1 MGVGGFSVA
10 GRGPGVSQGR
20 GTLPQGAAWL
30 LYFHRPPTLPLAVA
44 PAFLLLQMENELFF
58 RSEGLM
64 EPQKE
69 WPIRPSP
76 NPGSQPWASQG
87 RPSALASPGCSQ
99 GEGLT
104 CHPTP
109 FSDAHTLL

>member
-1 MGVGGFSVA
+1 VGVGGFSVA

-44 PAFLLLQMENELFF
+44 PAFLLLQMENELF
-58 RSEGLM
+58 L
-64 EPQKE
+64 
-69 WPIRPSP
+69 RPSP